1 MTKKERV
8 GAYVDSEV
16 KAYAGELARSR
27 GMSLSTL
34 VAYLLSAEV
43 RASMKSGELE
53 AIE

>member
-1 MTKKERV
+1 MTRKERV

-16 KAYAGELARSR
+16 KVRAEKLARAR

-43 RASMKSGELE
+43 RASIKNGELE
-53 AIE
+53 VE